1 MIVITVGKTYIDI
14 DGYASAI
21 AYRELLKLQGIESR
35 FVSNA
40 VLNYSIT
47 PSLLNLPYTVD
58 SYEVNNSDKF
68 IILDLSNKEFFPD
81 FVREDNIT
89 EIIDHHPGYEE
100 YWESRL
106 GSNSIIESV
115 GSVATIIF
123 EKYEELGYKVDIDI
137 AKLLM
142 AAILDNTLNFTAKIT
157 TERDKKAYNKL
168 SKITNC
174 YNYSEIYF
182 SECQSIIESNL
193 EESIKND
200 IKIQKVNEY
209 LPEVFGQLTIYNIE
223 KISID
228 KIKEIM
234 NSFGSKWI
242 INIISLAYNTSYI
255 LCSDNDIK
263 EKVNMVFNVDSAN
276 NTLIIKPA
284 KLRKEIIK
292 AALSK

>member
-14 DGYASAI
+14 DGYASSI

-168 SKITNC
+168 SEITNC
-174 YNYSEIYF
+174 HNYSEIYF
-182 SECQSIIESNL
+182 SECQSIIENNL

-228 KIKEIM
+228 RIKEIM
-234 NSFGSKWI
+234 NGFGSKWI
-242 INIISLAYNTSYI
+242 INIISLGDNTSYI

-263 EKVNMVFNVDSAN
+263 EKVNMLFNADSTG